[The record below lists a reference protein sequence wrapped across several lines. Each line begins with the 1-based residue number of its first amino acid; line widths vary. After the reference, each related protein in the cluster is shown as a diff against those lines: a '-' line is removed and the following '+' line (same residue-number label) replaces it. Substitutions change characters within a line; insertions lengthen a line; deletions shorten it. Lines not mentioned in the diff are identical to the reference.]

1 MRKEWKKYHNEK
13 IAKKRNTFGE
23 GKSISILNIY
33 IMYAAFRM
41 GIDCNQIFIVL

>member
-1 MRKEWKKYHNEK
+1 MKEISQWKNSE
-13 IAKKRNTFGE
+13 KRNTFGE